1 MKATLLETKAPATG
15 RPVITDAATRVVQMT
30 VEGVGEV
37 SATAY
42 VEVSNDRIKWFKA
55 CLDMTVSGVAAVD
68 TPLSD
73 NWPEFSAAWAYMR
86 ATVTDVQG
94 QDAKVTLTL
103 GLV

>member
-1 MKATLLETKAPATG
+1 
-15 RPVITDAATRVVQMT
+15 MT
-30 VEGVGEV
+30 VG
-37 SATAY
+37 
-42 VEVSNDRIKWFKA
+42 
-55 CLDMTVSGVAAVD
+55 GVASAD
-68 TPLSD
+68 APLSD